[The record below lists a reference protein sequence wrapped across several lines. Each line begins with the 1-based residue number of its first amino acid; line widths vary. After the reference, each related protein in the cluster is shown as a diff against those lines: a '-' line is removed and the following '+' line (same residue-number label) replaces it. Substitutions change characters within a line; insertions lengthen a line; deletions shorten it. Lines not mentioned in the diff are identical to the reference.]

1 METNLLT
8 AIKED
13 AVDAVIINEDAPRK
27 TSFIEANTEE
37 VTLEHLKKDCIIPVF
52 SRDNEVCISHQSFI
66 GSVHEAV
73 RDFYKGEKIEDP
85 IIRVSHIVKGR
96 IPSAI
101 NKPVKDLLESDRT
114 MYYERMIF
122 EIQVPTIHQ
131 DINGNHL
138 TLSVVGCKSYARDN
152 LAGRF
157 TAQKFSM
164 AVGFQNMVCT
174 NQCIST
180 DGYRE
185 DIRAMNEGDLY
196 KSALDLFGNYN
207 IAKDIHLMQ
216 SLGEVNLNEHQFCQ
230 ILGRMRMYSCLSQK
244 AQKRLPLVSITDSQ
258 INNVAKQ
265 YLNDSNFAGGEDG
278 ISMWRFYN
286 LLTGA
291 VKNSYAD
298 TFLSRTVN
306 AMELSVGLSET
317 LQGKDERYAWFLG

>member
-1 METNLLT
+1 
-8 AIKED
+8 
-13 AVDAVIINEDAPRK
+13 
-27 TSFIEANTEE
+27 
-37 VTLEHLKKDCIIPVF
+37 
-52 SRDNEVCISHQSFI
+52 
-66 GSVHEAV
+66 
-73 RDFYKGEKIEDP
+73 
-85 IIRVSHIVKGR
+85 
-96 IPSAI
+96 
-101 NKPVKDLLESDRT
+101 
-114 MYYERMIF
+114 
-122 EIQVPTIHQ
+122 
-131 DINGNHL
+131 
-138 TLSVVGCKSYARDN
+138 
-152 LAGRF
+152 
-157 TAQKFSM
+157 
-164 AVGFQNMVCT
+164 MVCT

-207 IAKDIHLMQ
+207 IARDIHLMQ

-265 YLNDSNFAGGEDG
+265 YLNDNNFAGGEDG

-298 TFLSRTVN
+298 TFLNRTVN
-306 AMELSVGLSET
+306 AMELSAGLSET